1 MFPVFGGLESH
12 GDFAFGAVSER
23 AALLTLRRSTSYP
36 RWGAAH
42 MYVPPQRVWF
52 WGHSGLESGMVFEG
66 TTDAYERKEK
76 KSPDRRLACIVKE
89 RNRNMRKCI

>member
-1 MFPVFGGLESH
+1 
-12 GDFAFGAVSER
+12 
-23 AALLTLRRSTSYP
+23 
-36 RWGAAH
+36 